1 MTAFRAPKSL
11 TREKIILT
19 DVDGVLLDFH
29 SSATEFLR
37 NEKKI
42 DITYADW
49 DKSYWLYEIING
61 TPEQDKEIFSEFS
74 QSEYFRNL
82 SARECAL
89 KSLKTL
95 AADGW
100 RFVAVTAAGQGLK
113 HQNMNKV
120 LQYRMDNLE
129 KHFGNIFE
137 DIHIT
142 NVYDCKSPILKRY
155 DPTWWVE
162 DSVTNAIIGHETGHR
177 SVIMHTRH
185 YQAEKNTI
193 NLPVVKGWDEIE
205 VMVND
210 FTAE

>member
-1 MTAFRAPKSL
+1 MTAIRAPKSL

-19 DVDGVLLDFH
+19 DVDGVLLDIH
-29 SSATEFLR
+29 TSVNTYLAQ
-37 NEKKI
+37 EKNIII
-42 DITYADW
+42 DDSEW
-49 DKSYWLYEIING
+49 DRTYWLSEILNVSKDV
-61 TPEQDKEIFSEFS
+61 ERNIFADFS
-74 QSEYFRNL
+74 QSDYFRNL

-89 KSLKTL
+89 KSLKNL

-100 RFVAVTAAGQGLK
+100 RFVAVTAAGQGLEN
-113 HQNMNKV
+113 QNMNKV
-120 LQYRMDNLE
+120 LQNRMDNLE

-142 NVYDCKSPILKRY
+142 NVFECKSPVLKRY

-162 DSVTNAIIGHETGHR
+162 DSVTNAIVGHENGHR